1 MKVKNEKGKTDNYAL
16 MSGLIGGM
24 VLQYIQNHL
33 YVKYLAGSPN
43 FTTFFSWLVLWWN
56 TKHKSIGI
64 LCKGNIE
71 SYHVGDIF
79 YELAEKTNTI

>member
-1 MKVKNEKGKTDNYAL
+1 MKKAKHNYAL

-43 FTTFFSWLVLWWN
+43 FTTFFSWLVL
-56 TKHKSIGI
+56 
-64 LCKGNIE
+64 
-71 SYHVGDIF
+71 
-79 YELAEKTNTI
+79 